1 MVKHTQTTSW
11 TFLIY
16 HTSHN
21 VCFMIYLVIL
31 SVFLS
36 KDVHVLFYHTH
47 HRKSELF
54 NGERDFSLSSL
65 ILALFVFEWSLNVCL
80 ATTSFRHLTSR
91 KFYEYFRCIFDN
103 RDSFKPSC
111 MPNITV
117 FKKRKRKKKS
127 TRMLPF
133 GLNHLSQYYVSVKI
147 NFLTFG
153 RCFRSTRKVKI
164 LPKND
169 ILQ

>member
-21 VCFMIYLVIL
+21 VCFMLYLVIL

-133 GLNHLSQYYVSVKI
+133 RLNHLFQYYVSVKI

-153 RCFRSTRKVKI
+153 RGFRSTRKVKL